1 MTLSVGRRGQ
11 PLLSGLGGF
20 VQEGHAVLGC
30 KPDSPR
36 SHPHCPM
43 PSAPC
48 PLFPRASAHGVLSA
62 KETFSDPLVL
72 WANSTFTKGPP
83 QALVP
88 GGGVPPA
95 SSCAVPSLDMSK
107 PLSTT
112 RLRHIHVCS
121 SGTQW
126 AWPSPGTRSFF
137 LCHPTAW
144 WNPSPGPLQA
154 LRICDQGWSL
164 QEECSHG

>member
-1 MTLSVGRRGQ
+1 MTQSVGRRGQ
-11 PLLSGLGGF
+11 PLLSGLGAF
-20 VQEGHAVLGC
+20 VQEGRAVLGY
-30 KPDSPR
+30 KLDSPR

-88 GGGVPPA
+88 GEGVPPRVLV
-95 SSCAVPSLDMSK
+95 CL
-107 PLSTT
+107 PL
-112 RLRHIHVCS
+112 
-121 SGTQW
+121 
-126 AWPSPGTRSFF
+126 PGYV
-137 LCHPTAW
+137 
-144 WNPSPGPLQA
+144 QA
-154 LRICDQGWSL
+154 FA
-164 QEECSHG
+164 HH